1 MDQGNLSRRGFIQ
14 RSLAAMAAAGLPAW
28 YARELLEGRLQA
40 ADEAKKPV
48 APSDKIVIGLIGC
61 GGQGRGV
68 MGGARG
74 TRRVEVVAVADVDK
88 KRREDTAAS
97 VGKDCKAYE
106 DFRELNDRKD
116 IQAVIVGTPEHWHT
130 LCSIDA
136 MKKGKDVYCEKP
148 LTLTVAEGQALV
160 RVAKATKAIFQ
171 VGSQQRSDARF
182 RQAAELVRNGRIGKM
197 KRIETRIGDNPA
209 GGPFKPVPV
218 PAGLNWEF
226 WQGPVSPHVEYVK
239 ERCHYTFRWWY
250 EYSGGKMTDW
260 GAHHNDQAQW
270 ALGMDESGPI
280 EVSGKGDKPSDRPN
294 SYNCHPNFEVTY
306 TYANGAQLVCMAPDK
321 LENGVK
327 YEGEDGKW
335 IFVSRG
341 LITASDQKERP
352 QPGRPAR
359 GGRPAMPAKPGSPSA
374 ILEEPLGKDAVRL
387 YAVKNGH
394 MNNWLDGIKT
404 RKPCVCTA
412 EIGHR
417 SVSVCHI
424 GVIATRLGKKLKWD
438 PVKEEFDDAEAN
450 KWLAREYHRGWK
462 LDS

>member
-1 MDQGNLSRRGFIQ
+1 MDQGNLSRRGFVQ

-28 YARELLEGRLQA
+28 TARELLDGQLQA
-40 ADEAKKPV
+40 ADAAKKPV
-48 APSDKIVIGLIGC
+48 AASDKITIGLIGC
-61 GGQGRGV
+61 GGQGRGI
-68 MGGARG
+68 MNQARNSKM
-74 TRRVEVVAVADVDK
+74 VEVVAVADVDK
-88 KRREDTAAS
+88 TRREQTASS

-116 IQAVIVGTPEHWHT
+116 IQAILVGTPEHWHT

-182 RQAAELVRNGRIGKM
+182 RHAAELVRNGRLGKI
-197 KRIETRIGDNPA
+197 KRIETRIGDNPV
-209 GGPFKPVPV
+209 GGPFKTVMLPPE
-218 PAGLNWEF
+218 LNWEF

-239 ERCHYTFRWWY
+239 ERCHYQFRWWY

-270 ALGMDESGPI
+270 ALGMDDSGPI
-280 EVSGKGDKPSDRPN
+280 EIIGKGDKPSDKPN

-306 TYANGAQLVCMAPDK
+306 TYSNGAQLVCMSGG
-321 LENGVK
+321 ENGVK

-335 IFVSRG
+335 IFVSRS
-341 LITASDQKERP
+341 LITASDEANRP
-352 QPGRPAR
+352 QAGKKGVA
-359 GGRPAMPAKPGSPSA
+359 GKPGSGSK
-374 ILEEPLGKDAVRL
+374 LLNEPLGKDAIRL

-394 MNNWLDGIKT
+394 MNNFLEGIKT

-424 GVIATRLGKKLKWD
+424 GVISTRLGKKLKWD
-438 PVKEEFDDAEAN
+438 PVKEQFDDADAN
-450 KWLAREYHRGWK
+450 KMLAREYHRGWK
-462 LDS
+462 LEG